1 MKYLPIFALFLLI
14 SCGSETGET
23 TGNVSGTPE
32 TEQIPE
38 DVIANM
44 QLNAEESSATWER
57 FLDQKATK
65 KKVKLFGA
73 MVDMELGPMKLNMNG
88 DVTPIRGD
96 LTTTN
101 GIFTSGNLIFDMA
114 TFKFAEEQG
123 QGLFDTKDYPESEL
137 TFDSFK
143 EYVGDNY
150 NYMASMTL
158 TIQEHSEKI
167 EAPMSITTADGTTQ
181 LTGVFSFNTLDFPLR
196 DNAKKSEVNVDKI
209 TVNLD
214 LKYVE

>member
-1 MKYLPIFALFLLI
+1 MKYISILTLFLLF
-14 SCGSETGET
+14 SCGSELTET
-23 TGNVSGTPE
+23 TGDASGTSE

-38 DVIANM
+38 DVIADM
-44 QLNAEESSATWER
+44 ELNAEESSATWDR

-73 MVDMELGPMKLNMNG
+73 MVDMELGHMKLNMNG
-88 DVTPIRGD
+88 DVTPIRGG
-96 LTTTN
+96 LITTN
-101 GIFTSGNLIFDMA
+101 DEFTSGNLIFDMA

-137 TFDSFK
+137 TFDSFE
-143 EYVGDNY
+143 EYAGDNY

-167 EAPMSITTADGTTQ
+167 EAPVSLTTTDGTTQ

-214 LKYVE
+214 LRYVE